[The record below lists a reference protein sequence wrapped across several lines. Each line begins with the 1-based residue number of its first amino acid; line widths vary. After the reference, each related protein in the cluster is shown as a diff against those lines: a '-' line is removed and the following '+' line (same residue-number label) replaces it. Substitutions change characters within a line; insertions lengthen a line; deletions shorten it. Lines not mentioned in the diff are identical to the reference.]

1 MEEIK
6 EEIKETK
13 EVKSESKK
21 MKVRHLVFAYNRELM
36 HFVIK
41 ENKEVFYTDRKWAAF
56 IRILPRPEDLIKKI
70 VSSRNRI
77 PSSITQLF
85 NYTEVEKKEYETAKD
100 MDEVSNI
107 IIRDCRM
114 RGLQLIKNEEVK
126 E

>member
-1 MEEIK
+1 ME
-6 EEIKETK
+6 ETK
-13 EVKSESKK
+13 EVAKEETKTEMKK
-21 MKVRHLVFAYNRELM
+21 NIRVRHLVFSYNRELL
-36 HFVIK
+36 HFIVK

-56 IRILPRPEDLIKKI
+56 IRILPAPDDLIRKI
-70 VSSRNRI
+70 ANSRNRI

-85 NYTEVEKKEYETAKD
+85 NYTDEEKKEYEAAKD
-100 MDEVSNI
+100 MDDISKI